1 MSNYL
6 MKMIISQ
13 VEKEPDKPSGDV
25 TSTPLTFTA
34 EEAGTIVTIYKD
46 GEPNVDGLQYR
57 LGTSGGWSKY
67 VIETGITLENVGD
80 TVQFQNTLD
89 TLSVDWD
96 YAYFYINGKAAATG
110 NIMSLINY
118 ATECY
123 ETCFRFLFQGCG
135 GLTAA
140 PELPATVLAKECYS
154 YMFSQCPN
162 LTTAPDLPATVLAE
176 ECYFSMFENSGITVP
191 PKILPAMNLKTSC
204 YKNMFK
210 GCNNLTTSPE
220 LPATIM
226 AESCYDQLLAS
237 TKITEAPALPAT
249 QLAEGCYYQMFN
261 YCEELIKG
269 PELPA
274 TQVLYACY
282 NEMFNGCSKLNE
294 LKVHFTS
301 WGNEW
306 DPYTANWVRHVGST
320 GNFYAP
326 AALEDLR
333 GDNYIPNGWTKIDIE
348 I

>member
-13 VEKEPDKPSGDV
+13 VAEKPVEPDIDV
-25 TSTPLTFTA
+25 TSIPLTFTA
-34 EEAGTIVTIYKD
+34 EEAGTVVSIWRD

-57 LGTSGGWSKY
+57 LGTSGGWTKY
-67 VIETGITLENVGD
+67 VIEEGITLENVGD

-96 YAYFYINGKAAATG
+96 YVFFYIKGKAAASG

-123 ETCFRFLFQGCG
+123 EACFRNLFLGCE

-140 PELPATVLAKECYS
+140 PELPATILARECYS

-162 LTTAPDLPATVLAE
+162 LATAPDLPATVLDE

-191 PKILPAMNLKTSC
+191 PKILPAMTLRPHC

-210 GCNNLTTSPE
+210 GCEELTTSPE
-220 LPATIM
+220 LPATVM
-226 AESCYDQLLAS
+226 ADGCYDQFLAS
-237 TKITEAPALPAT
+237 TSITEAPALPAT
-249 QLAEGCYYQMFN
+249 ELADECYLQMFVW
-261 YCEELIKG
+261 CTALIKA

-274 TQVLYACY
+274 TDLKHGCY
-282 NEMFNGCSKLNE
+282 EQMFTGCRNLKE
-294 LKVHFTS
+294 IKVHFTS
-301 WGNEW
+301 WGEEGERFT
-306 DPYTANWVRHVGST
+306 YNWVRTVGST
-320 GNFYAP
+320 GIFYAP
-326 AALEDLR
+326 PELQDLR
-333 GDNYIPNGWTKIDIE
+333 GNNYIPNGWTKTAFLP
-348 I
+348 